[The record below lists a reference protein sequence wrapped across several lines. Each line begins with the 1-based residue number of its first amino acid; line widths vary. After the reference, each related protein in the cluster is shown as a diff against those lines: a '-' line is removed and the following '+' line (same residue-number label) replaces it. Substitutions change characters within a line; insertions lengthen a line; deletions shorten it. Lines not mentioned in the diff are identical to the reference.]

1 MINGIS
7 NLLSSS
13 QLANIAQNT
22 TQSVAI
28 ETTLKSIGRP
38 GFILIDKDIDADT
51 KQYAAAKEFL
61 YQATCLGIYMA
72 LIVPIFKK
80 GGFKL
85 AKNHIFK
92 NTEGFEHFK
101 DVKEYMHYRKLA
113 SNPSVKNRLSTLDKE
128 IYTKNVLVK
137 DMYDDTLKRELAKDN
152 PDKFDSVKGAVE
164 LSNIVGSVLGLAI
177 LAPQVSHLFIHPA
190 LKFLGLE
197 DKNKKNKAQATQ
209 QAQPAQAQQNQ
220 PTQQLNKVV

>member
-7 NLLSSS
+7 SLITSS

-22 TQSVAI
+22 TQSVAV

-38 GFILIDKDIDADT
+38 GFSLIDKDIDADT

-61 YQATCLGIYMA
+61 YQATCLAVYMA

-85 AKNHIFK
+85 AKNVIFK
-92 NTEGFEHFK
+92 NTQGFEHFK

-113 SNPSVKNRLSTLDKE
+113 DNPSVKNRISTLNKE
-128 IYTKNVLVK
+128 ILSEGEGKLVK
-137 DMYDDTLKRELAKDN
+137 EKYDETLLTELEKKS
-152 PDKFDSVKGAVE
+152 PDKFDYVKGAVE
-164 LSNIVGSVLGLAI
+164 LSNIIGSVLGLAI
-177 LAPQVSHLFIHPA
+177 LAPQVSHAFIHPA
-190 LKFLGLE
+190 LRFLGLE
-197 DKNKKNKAQATQ
+197 DKSKKQHAAENK
-209 QAQPAQAQQNQ
+209 
-220 PTQQLNKVV
+220 QLNHTV